1 MKYVLA
7 AISVLLLC
15 SCAATPSLQMSYGG
29 GGAIATDPTDAND
42 PRLRHREFYLDGAG
56 TPAWMK
62 VAPQNN
68 Q

>member
-1 MKYVLA
+1 MKCVLA
-7 AISVLLLC
+7 AIGVLLLC
-15 SCAATPSLQMSYGG
+15 SCAATPSLQMSYGS

-42 PRLRHREFYLDGAG
+42 PRLRLREFYLDGAS
-56 TPAWMK
+56 TRAWMK